1 MENKTALQW
10 LFEKLPTIDKHD
22 PYYEQIFQEALEL
35 ERMQIISTYIDAS
48 PRLEDITKGAAED
61 YYEKTFKI

>member
-1 MENKTALQW
+1 MEENYHLTEESRLEFK
-10 LFEKLPTIDKHD
+10 K
-22 PYYEQIFQEALEL
+22 ALEL

-61 YYEKTFKI
+61 YYLRLTIK